1 LGALQSKLFT
11 GDSRLEAC
19 AVLDAAHVTL
29 GTVGDFVTKIQTAL
43 QLIDGASIDAADL
56 TSNRYGASTARAVL
70 AFKTKRSI
78 INPVYQQQ
86 PDDIVGKMTIARLD
100 AEMVV
105 VERRS
110 VPPPPVPPG
119 PTPPRSL
126 TFEEAK
132 RAIERYLQRE
142 ARTNVAEI
150 LDRHAANLL
159 AFGEVHFAG
168 DPMKAFL
175 FAELTGR
182 ARLRRPINTH
192 FHASERF
199 PNDQFTRK
207 KISDVLQSSPSRI
220 EQPIARLSGRVRP
233 FMPVLASANT
243 FPGRRFGVLPSDASP
258 GASEDTRHQAIFAA
272 FNDAARQCPDVPSL
286 SINSATS
293 RGTILLGAR
302 HAARKSVLGHAAITT
317 AERLIG
323 AGWRLHVIRLTV
335 PLDVTTVPEDLDLQL
350 IGSTDNRVIDGLSI
364 VNSIGTRN
372 YYADLTKPDS
382 PFAKLKLKES
392 GGNDIPVNQL
402 FDAIVHLGGPA
413 SL

>member
-1 LGALQSKLFT
+1 MGALQSKLFT

-19 AVLDAAHVTL
+19 AVEDAAHVTM
-29 GTVGDFVTKIQTAL
+29 GTVGDFVTRIQTAL
-43 QLIDGASIDAADL
+43 RLTDGASIDAADL
-56 TSNRYGASTARAVL
+56 TSNRYGVSTARAVL

-78 INPVYQQQ
+78 INRAYQQQ
-86 PDDIVGKMTIARLD
+86 PDDNVGKMTIARLD

-105 VERRS
+105 VERRP
-110 VPPPPVPPG
+110 VPPPPV
-119 PTPPRSL
+119 PPRSL

-132 RAIERYLQRE
+132 KAIERYLQRE

-150 LDRHAANLL
+150 LDKHAANLL

-182 ARLRRPINTH
+182 ARLRRPLNTH

-199 PNDQFTRK
+199 PNDPFTRQ
-207 KISDVLQSSPSRI
+207 KISDVLQSPPSRI

-272 FNDAARQCPDVPSL
+272 FNDSARQCPDVPSL

-302 HAARKSVLGHAAITT
+302 HAARKSVLGHGTITT
-317 AERLIG
+317 AARLIE

-350 IGSTDNRVIDGLSI
+350 IGSADNRVIDGLSI